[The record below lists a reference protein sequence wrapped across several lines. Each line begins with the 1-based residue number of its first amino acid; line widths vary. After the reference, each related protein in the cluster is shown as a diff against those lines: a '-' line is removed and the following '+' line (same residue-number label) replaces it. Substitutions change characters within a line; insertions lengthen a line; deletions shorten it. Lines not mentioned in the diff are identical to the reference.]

1 MWRPVARGVAE
12 NGLAENGVEI
22 LCVGTELLLGDI
34 LNGNARW
41 IAEQLAGLGLPH
53 YRQSVVGDNTERLI
67 DSVLE
72 SAGRC
77 RILVTTGGLGPTP
90 DDLTTASIAA
100 AFNTPLEEHPELWIE
115 IQSKL
120 SSAGR
125 PVGLSNRSQAFL
137 PRGAAVLPNP
147 LGSAPGMI
155 WSPRPDFT
163 ILTFPGVPSEMR
175 AMWEET
181 AAPWL
186 REHGGSSGF
195 FVSRQLRFC
204 GIGESDLAEKIGDLL
219 QGRNP
224 TVAPY
229 ASLGDVKL
237 RLTACAST
245 PTQAAA
251 LLDPLEEEL
260 RRRTGTRCYGV
271 DGDTLASVVLSLLR
285 RAGDTLAVAE
295 SCTGGGLGAAL
306 TAIPG
311 SSTAF
316 DGGVIAYTN
325 AVKSS
330 LLGVPTD
337 VLEHHG
343 AVSEPVVTAMAKA
356 VRQRFSSDW
365 GVAISGVAGPDG
377 GTPEKPV
384 GMVHL
389 AVAGP
394 DGCEAWIERFGDRRG
409 RLAVQQLTVIRALDR
424 LRLQLLARLSV
435 ECA

>member
-1 MWRPVARGVAE
+1 MSLPAASVVAE
-12 NGLAENGVEI
+12 SGIEI

-34 LNGNARW
+34 LNSNARW

-53 YRQSVVGDNTERLI
+53 YRQSVVGDNSERLI
-67 DSVLE
+67 GSLLE
-72 SAGRC
+72 SADRC
-77 RILVTTGGLGPTP
+77 RILITTGGLGPTP

-100 AFNTPLEEHPELWIE
+100 AFDTPLEEHPELWIE

-120 SSAGR
+120 TAAGR
-125 PVGLSNRSQAFL
+125 PVGISNRSQAFL

-186 REHGGSSGF
+186 RENGGSSGF

-204 GIGESDLAEKIGDLL
+204 GIGESDLAEMVGDLL

-237 RLTACAST
+237 RLTACASS
-245 PTQAAA
+245 PTEALA

-260 RRRTGTRCYGV
+260 RRRTGTSCYGV
-271 DGDTLASVVLSLLR
+271 DGDTLASVVLDLLR
-285 RAGDTLAVAE
+285 RAGNTLAVAE

-311 SSTAF
+311 SSAAF

-330 LLGVPTD
+330 LLGVPPD
-337 VLEHHG
+337 VLERHG
-343 AVSEPVVTAMAKA
+343 AVSEQVVTAMANA
-356 VRQRFSSDW
+356 VLKRFSSDW
-365 GVAISGVAGPDG
+365 GVAISGIAGPGG
-377 GTPEKPV
+377 GTAEKPV

-394 DGCEAWIERFGDRRG
+394 DGCEAWVERFGDRRG

-424 LRLQLLARLSV
+424 LRLRLLARLSV